1 MYIGSYETENL
12 WQDVSFIA
20 KLTYKQWLRGGV
32 QVISQA
38 VNLQRG
44 PGLCRSRLTERP
56 GRENFELFDNIGC
69 IRSEGYG
76 IIK

>member
-1 MYIGSYETENL
+1 MAGCKLYCQINL
-12 WQDVSFIA
+12 QTVA
-20 KLTYKQWLRGGV
+20 AGGV